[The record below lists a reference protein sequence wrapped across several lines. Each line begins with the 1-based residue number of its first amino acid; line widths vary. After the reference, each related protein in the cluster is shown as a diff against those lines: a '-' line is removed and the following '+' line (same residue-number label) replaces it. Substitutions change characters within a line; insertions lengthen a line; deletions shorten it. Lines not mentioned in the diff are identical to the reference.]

1 MLRIATTF
9 GITLFAVPI
18 VGIALAMSLARDGS
32 QALRVSSISA
42 AHVLCVAEGEDVSD
56 TVENGCELISSG
68 PLIEL
73 GFLATAGVMALLLA
87 GYVIG
92 ARTLAHPRD
101 RLARYFP
108 IIIRASLV
116 TLVLVL
122 LSQGILVFWL
132 LYELP
137 IAQGPQVASSWWE
150 MVVWILI
157 FVGAGLIAAASLIA
171 WSWREL
177 LTVAPLEVTGL
188 VVSREQLP
196 DLWARID
203 RLATKLRAE
212 PPKQLILGLEPTA
225 FVAAAKITLRGFGS
239 LPLAETLYL
248 PMCGLRI
255 WTDAELDA
263 VIGHE
268 LGHFRGEDLRYSARF
283 IPVFR
288 SLAVSLQSVQMDERV
303 SVGWFRAARIPAVLV
318 LTTMLDLLHGIVSKV
333 SRERELA
340 ADQAAASVS
349 SGTALLSALGKI
361 SAISAE
367 WPDFWGALAHF
378 ITFGRTRVNFCD
390 DLLLRAAALRA
401 LIAPQRFARWLL
413 ESRQPHPFDSH
424 PSIAARA
431 AALGIDAGPIVEA
444 SVAPLDDRS
453 EGSPELRA
461 LEEVLTKE
469 ITERIRIPGAA
480 LHVDSTPGLPD
491 ELARRKPQPSRA
503 SGKG

>member
-1 MLRIATTF
+1 MLRIVSTF
-9 GITLFAVPI
+9 GITLLAVPI
-18 VGIALAMSLARDGS
+18 VGIVLAMSLAGDGS
-32 QALRVSSISA
+32 QLLQVSSTA
-42 AHVLCVAEGEDVSD
+42 AARALCVTEGVDVSD
-56 TVENGCELISSG
+56 AVQNGCELISSG
-68 PLIEL
+68 PLIQL

-87 GYVIG
+87 GYAIA

-116 TLVLVL
+116 MLVLVL
-122 LSQGILVFWL
+122 FAQGTLVFWL
-132 LYELP
+132 IYARG
-137 IAQGPQVASSWWE
+137 IAQGPREVSTWWE
-150 MVVWILI
+150 AVLWVVI

-188 VVSREQLP
+188 VVSRQQLP

-203 RLATKLRAE
+203 RLATKLGAE

-225 FVAAAKITLRGFGS
+225 FVAAANIDLRGVGR
-239 LPLAETLYL
+239 LPAVETLYL
-248 PMCGLRI
+248 PLCGLRI

-283 IPVFR
+283 IPAFR
-288 SLAVSLQSVQMDERV
+288 SLAVSLQSVRLDERA

-318 LTTMLDLLHGIVSKV
+318 LTTMLDLLHGMVSKV

-349 SGTALLSALGKI
+349 SGTALLSAFGKI
-361 SAISAE
+361 STMSAE

-390 DLLLRAAALRA
+390 DLLLRAAALRG

-413 ESRQPHPFDSH
+413 ESRQPHPFDTH
-424 PSIAARA
+424 PSVAARA

-444 SVAPLDDRS
+444 SIAPLDTHS
-453 EGSPELRA
+453 EASPELRA

-469 ITERIRIPGAA
+469 ITERIRVPGAA
-480 LHVDSTPGLPD
+480 LKVDSTPGLPD
-491 ELARRKPQPSRA
+491 ELARRTQQPSRG
-503 SGKG
+503 SGKR

>member
-1 MLRIATTF
+1 MLRIVSTF
-9 GITLFAVPI
+9 GITLLAVPI
-18 VGIALAMSLARDGS
+18 VGIILAIGPTRDGY
-32 QALRVSSISA
+32 QLLQVSSPA
-42 AHVLCVAEGEDVSD
+42 AARALCATKRSDVSD
-56 TVENGCELISSG
+56 PVKNGCALISSG
-68 PLIEL
+68 PSIQL

-87 GYVIG
+87 GYAI
-92 ARTLAHPRD
+92 AADTLAHPRD

-122 LSQGILVFWL
+122 FAQGSLVFWL
-132 LYELP
+132 IYERG
-137 IAQGPQVASSWWE
+137 IAQGPQEVSTWS
-150 MVVWILI
+150 MVVVWILI
-157 FVGAGLIAAASLIA
+157 PVGAGLIAAASLIA

-188 VVSREQLP
+188 VVLREQLP

-203 RLATKLRAE
+203 QLATKLGAE
-212 PPKQLILGLEPTA
+212 PPRQLILGLEPTA
-225 FVAAAKITLRGFGS
+225 FVASANIDLREVGR
-239 LPLAETLYL
+239 LPAVETLYM

-283 IPVFR
+283 IPAFR
-288 SLAVSLQSVQMDERV
+288 SLTVSLQSVRLDERA

-318 LTTMLDLLHGIVSKV
+318 LTTMLGLLHDMVSRV

-349 SGTALLSALGKI
+349 SGTALLSAVGKI
-361 SAISAE
+361 SVMSAE
-367 WPDFWGALAHF
+367 WPDFWGALAYF

-390 DLLLRAAALRA
+390 DLLLRAAALRG
-401 LIAPQRFARWLL
+401 LIAAPRFARLLL
-413 ESRQPHPFDSH
+413 ESQQPHPFDTH

-431 AALGIDAGPIVEA
+431 AALGIDADPIVEA
-444 SVAPLDDRS
+444 SVAPLDAHS
-453 EGSPELRA
+453 EASPQLRA

-469 ITERIRIPGAA
+469 ITERIRVRGTP
-480 LHVDSTPGLPD
+480 LKVDSTPGLPA
-491 ELARRKPQPSRA
+491 ELARRIPQASRG
-503 SGKG
+503 SSKG